1 MMSLILQER
10 THVNEPQRAQE
21 YADVVSDVVR
31 QRKTAVLHRDGAEL
45 AAIVPLEYLE
55 ELEDALAMA
64 EAQRISSELDWDQ
77 LIKANPTAQ
86 EWFDRDEPK
95 PF

>member
-1 MMSLILQER
+1 MAQILQER
-10 THVNEPQRAQE
+10 THVDEPQQLQE
-21 YADVVSDVVR
+21 YVDVVS
-31 QRKTAVLHRDGAEL
+31 QAASQKKTVVLHRDGTEL

-64 EAQRISSELDWDQ
+64 EAQRILKTLD
-77 LIKANPTAQ
+77 LPKLARENPPPQ